1 MYKDNNEELFPI
13 VDEEG
18 NTIGKIKRGKAHDG
32 TKILHPVVHLHVFN
46 SKGELSGEF
55 AFGGAG
61 AQAKL
66 LEAEGIEVKDGKV
79 DLEKYI
85 WNG

>member
-18 NTIGKIKRGKAHDG
+18 NTIGKIKRGNAHDG

-46 SKGELSGEF
+46 SKGTFNNYFNRVRVYKS
-55 AFGGAG
+55 
-61 AQAKL
+61 
-66 LEAEGIEVKDGKV
+66 IICSV
-79 DLEKYI
+79 
-85 WNG
+85 